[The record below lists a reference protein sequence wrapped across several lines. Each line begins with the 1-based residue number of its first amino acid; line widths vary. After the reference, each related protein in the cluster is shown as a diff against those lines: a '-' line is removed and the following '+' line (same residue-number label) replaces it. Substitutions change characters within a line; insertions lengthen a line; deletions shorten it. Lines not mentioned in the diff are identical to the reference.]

1 MFYLCTFN
9 LTAWEVP
16 QRPYNRREVNSLY
29 RSPSFIEY
37 LRVCTQEGEGDEEK
51 EKMDEGEIE
60 GEVEEGDD
68 EEEDEKKEEEERR

>member
-9 LTAWEVP
+9 LTWEVP
-16 QRPYNRREVNSLY
+16 QRPCNRREVNSLY